1 MIGQEILSS
10 FKTLVRAYAKATG
23 DSDVKISKMLYGN
36 AHFLE
41 RLFSNGQTV
50 SIQKMDEMLKLLRD
64 KWPEDTPWPVMPVIM
79 LRGPKRGKLS
89 PKKSDAA

>member
-10 FKTLVRAYAKATG
+10 FKTIVRAYAKATG

-41 RLFSNGQTV
+41 RFFSGNQTI
-50 SIQKMDEMLKLLRD
+50 SLDKLDEMLGLLRD
-64 KWPEDTPWPVMPVIM
+64 KWPPDTPWPVVPVLMI
-79 LRGPKRGKLS
+79 RGPKRGKLS
-89 PKKSDAA
+89 PKKSKAA